1 MKNGRMKDVIVED
14 VFETD
19 ERTGVRSLS
28 TKKVTVWADV
38 GLTEIIKVVE
48 GVVNVYNFDHSKT
61 EYTVYID
68 PRYSIEFV
76 KAEIEAAILCK
87 SEGG

>member
-19 ERTGVRSLS
+19 ERTGVRSVS
-28 TKKVTVWADV
+28 ANKVTVWADV
-38 GLTEIIKVVE
+38 GLTDVLKGAE
-48 GVVNVYNFDHSKT
+48 GVINVYNFDHSKT

-68 PRYSIEFV
+68 PRYDRNYV
-76 KAEIEAAILCK
+76 KAELEAAILCK
-87 SEGG
+87 GEGG